1 MFRSYADISDNH
13 DEVTQITMKMAQGML
28 YGLLITQK
36 QGFFGYN
43 FLYGGVQKNLR
54 SFNSSVVSGT
64 EVKSFLTKEDEEK
77 SSLAQKLVISKKSSI
92 LIQSVL
98 VYMCQGKEL

>member
-13 DEVTQITMKMAQGML
+13 DEVTQTTMKMAQGML
-28 YGLLITQK
+28 YGLLIPQK
-36 QGFFGYN
+36 HGFFGYN
-43 FLYGGVQKNLR
+43 SLYGGVQKNLR